1 MARLTEQEIEL
12 IRRAKFAAR
21 VHTIDYQD
29 VLAEAERLKAEMLA
43 RLLGQAAHWVA
54 RTTGLAVL
62 GRSLSRNLFM
72 PLRRA
77 TLRRRTVIGLQQLD
91 NRLLSDIGLKR
102 EEIGY
107 LATQLSQASV
117 PSPVAERRV
126 PGALKSRIRRWR
138 TRRELE
144 ALGDDVLSDIGVRRS
159 EIPTLVKQL
168 QGQNDGPAAGAA
180 IESAPSAGARFSAV
194 MRDILGVLDSQIRRR
209 RARRELEALSDH
221 VLNDIG
227 VRRSEIP
234 ALAKKLHGPVID
246 VADSAADR
254 AAPFSSPQVLS
265 GSSNGNVDL
274 LADLGLASL
283 PPAVA
288 ARLAKH
294 AA

>member
-1 MARLTEQEIEL
+1 
-12 IRRAKFAAR
+12 
-21 VHTIDYQD
+21 
-29 VLAEAERLKAEMLA
+29 MLA

-234 ALAKKLHGPVID
+234 ALAKKLHGPVT
-246 VADSAADR
+246 DSSTAR
-254 AAPFSSPQVLS
+254 SLTLQTMRQIEPRPFPAPRRFQALATAKPAFSPISAWHPCRRRWPP
-265 GSSNGNVDL
+265 GSRSTPPKTTRDL
-274 LADLGLASL
+274 PL
-283 PPAVA
+283 
-288 ARLAKH
+288 
-294 AA
+294 